1 MIIERKDIGEE
12 LLILVNRGDRAIEE
26 LIKKFIQT

>member
-12 LLILVNRGDRAIEE
+12 LLILVNRGDRAIEQ